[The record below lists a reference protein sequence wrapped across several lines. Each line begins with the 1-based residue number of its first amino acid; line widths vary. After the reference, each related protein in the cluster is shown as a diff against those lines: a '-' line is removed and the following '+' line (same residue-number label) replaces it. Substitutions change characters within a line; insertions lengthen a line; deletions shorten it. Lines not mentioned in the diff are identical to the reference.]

1 MNNCSFNAGATSP
14 EFMAVRTPAAKDRS
28 RVLKKQKI
36 VFDEDRVIPGKYVML
51 KIMNVFKHGTML
63 SF

>member
-1 MNNCSFNAGATSP
+1 M
-14 EFMAVRTPAAKDRS
+14 RTPATKDRS
-28 RVLKKQKI
+28 RVLKKRKI

-51 KIMNVFKHGTML
+51 KIVNVFKHWTLL